1 MKEREFPEFPEI
13 PGVKFKLIPKRP
25 GYAIS
30 SDGNVWIGH
39 NGPWRKMEILK
50 IHVCGPS
57 VFLKMPEY
65 TALGVISE
73 LMKEAFGENHG
84 QES

>member
-1 MKEREFPEFPEI
+1 MKEREFPEI
-13 PGVKFKLIPKRP
+13 PGVKFKLIPKLP

-30 SDGNVWIGH
+30 SDGNVWIGR
-39 NGPWRKMEILK
+39 NGPWRKMEVIK
-50 IHVCGPS
+50 NHVCGPS
-57 VFLKMPEY
+57 VFLNMPGCGR
-65 TALGVISE
+65 TLGVVSE